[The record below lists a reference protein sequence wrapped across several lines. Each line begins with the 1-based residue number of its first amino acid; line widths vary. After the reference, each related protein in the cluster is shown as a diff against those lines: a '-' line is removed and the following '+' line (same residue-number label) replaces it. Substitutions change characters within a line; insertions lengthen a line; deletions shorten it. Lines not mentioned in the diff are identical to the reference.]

1 MKKKKNIIIE
11 IIILLTIIASIIT
24 IFYIIYEVNDTV
36 PKESESNQIKNYSK
50 DKHIKIIKDISNVS
64 IYKVPEIEKIDNESS
79 NYEYIITATDN
90 YINTINEIIDIYY
103 NEQIEEPVDKDT
115 LINYC
120 NSYNEIANNYKL
132 ICTYSPNHLLLKNTF
147 YLESITTDNIIT
159 KKYKIEKDFNYND
172 KLDEYL
178 NKLKNNNIN
187 YNEITNIE

>member
-64 IYKVPEIEKIDNESS
+64 IYKVPEMEKIDNESS

-103 NEQIEEPVDKDT
+103 NEQIEELVDKDT

-147 YLESITTDNIIT
+147 YLESITTNNIIT